1 MKWAMYLR
9 VDAVLTNDPKRYLDL
24 RDKHVA
30 STADCPETWPWRA
43 RMTLYFWSWMGFI
56 SMTLRV
62 WRFSGRGGWK
72 EKLGNVEERIVK
84 GGITEKAQ
92 EIRE

>member
-1 MKWAMYLR
+1 
-9 VDAVLTNDPKRYLDL
+9 
-24 RDKHVA
+24 
-30 STADCPETWPWRA
+30 
-43 RMTLYFWSWMGFI
+43 MGFI

-92 EIRE
+92 EIRG